1 MAEEVTLSIYRG
13 TRESGAMVEYTVP
26 RQPGM
31 VVLDAIHSVQGL
43 HAPDLLDHLAAV
55 TLRCARN
62 TASLSAGCLLNEV
75 EHHGLLLGV
84 EPIPCLRK
92 PDAALGAERL

>member
-1 MAEEVTLSIYRG
+1 MASSSHLAPGVLRV
-13 TRESGAMVEYTVP
+13 RFFRLRVVP
-26 RQPGM
+26 L
-31 VVLDAIHSVQGL
+31 VAL

-62 TASLSAGCLLNEV
+62 TARLSAGCLLNEV

-84 EPIPCLRK
+84 KPIPCLRK